1 MQPLERVVSL
11 EDIGPE
17 LSLWLAVV
25 GQLIEDAIDFA
36 KHGDDRHGYRLEAHL
51 ELNRPGPMLQ
61 RLTGLAG
68 VDRDTVLAAYRRRLK
83 GYAVAKSPTCG
94 PETGRLSPHP

>member
-1 MQPLERVVSL
+1 MVSL

-68 VDRDTVLAAYRRRLK
+68 VDQTLVIDSYRRRLAQAQR

-94 PETGRLSPHP
+94 PETGRLSPQP

>member
-1 MQPLERVVSL
+1 MVILADV
-11 EDIGPE
+11 GPE

-25 GQLIEDAIDFA
+25 AQLVEDAIDFA

-61 RLTGLAG
+61 RLCGLAG
-68 VDRDTVLAAYRRRLK
+68 VDRDTVLAAYQRRLAQAQR

-94 PETGRLSPHP
+94 AETGRLSPQP

>member
-1 MQPLERVVSL
+1 MVTL

-17 LSLWLAVV
+17 LSLWGAVV
-25 GQLIEDAIDFA
+25 AQLIEDALDY
-36 KHGDDRHGYRLEAHL
+36 HRLGPDRHGYRLEAHI

-68 VDRDTVLAAYRRRLK
+68 VDRDTVLACYRRRL
-83 GYAVAKSPTCG
+83 GGMRRQMSGASNPDTA
-94 PETGRLSPHP
+94 RLSPQP